1 MKNESEKLSVI
12 EQAILR
18 MIVGEMT
25 DNEIAFALDI
35 SDEKLEKY
43 LANIFV
49 KLKVSDK
56 IAAKDVAI
64 KLELVRIEV

>member
-1 MKNESEKLSVI
+1 MKNESEKLSAI

-18 MIVGEMT
+18 MMVGEMT
-25 DNEIAFALDI
+25 DKEIAFALDI

-49 KLKVSDK
+49 NLKVSDK
-56 IAAKDVAI
+56 IEAKDVAI